1 MLQQQWQEE
10 IDLGF
15 HNSGEVVTIEVVDSD
30 SGLEFGDDLLYSV
43 DVRVPWCSA
52 FHANATTAD
61 CGEEY
66 AYNCDVQ
73 VCRCSCSVA
82 GMNVVRKKCVLSVV
96 RISLSW
102 G

>member
-1 MLQQQWQEE
+1 MLKKQWQEE

-15 HNSGEVVTIEVVDSD
+15 HNSGEVVTIEVIDSD

-52 FHANATTAD
+52 FHANATTAE

-66 AYNCDVQ
+66 AYNCDVK
-73 VCRCSCSVA
+73 VCRCSCSVP
-82 GMNVVRKKCVLSVV
+82 
-96 RISLSW
+96 
-102 G
+102 